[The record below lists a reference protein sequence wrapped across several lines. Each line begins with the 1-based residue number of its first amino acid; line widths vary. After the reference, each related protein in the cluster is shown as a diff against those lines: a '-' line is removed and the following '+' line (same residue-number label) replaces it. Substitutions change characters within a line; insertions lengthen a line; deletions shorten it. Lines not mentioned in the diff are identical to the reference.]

1 MTTTT
6 PTDFLVIDTE
16 GKNQLSEIAML
27 DAQGHLLY
35 EAFAQEHWQNVMARL
50 HVKPLTE
57 ILTDFVKLTVGK
69 KLIFHYAEHDLKL
82 LKQSF
87 KATGL
92 TFPSR
97 QTACTYLLA
106 KEKLPA
112 AHSFSLAYLSKHLG
126 LQVERRYFNQNAAHS
141 ARYDAAFTH
150 RLYLKMLE
158 NSPTPATIASSNPF
172 SNSRVDNPF
181 QQHVDLTS
189 VYQYEFATLKSI
201 LGEIKQDPNHQSK
214 GAVVI
219 GEAGSGKTHLMMRLA
234 QALLKNNRLLFIR
247 QPNNPA
253 AVLHHIYSRILESFI
268 EKVPDSEYSQLEYLL
283 AHSFSE
289 IAISDYRKRAS
300 LTKKQEAI
308 LQTLSEDPLNI
319 YAHLGAEGSDT
330 KRKNW
335 ATLENLTIR
344 WWESKYSFAGIATT
358 IIRGLIKYC
367 TYTDLHRRE
376 LVKRWLAG
384 ATLEEEELKS
394 VNLPDWG
401 ESFSLEEFSLQ
412 AMAVFGRL
420 SMIDEPLIIIF
431 DQLEG
436 LKENEKLLTQF
447 GLSLKEIFTAV
458 PNSLMILNL
467 FPDRWTTFQSFF
479 DSSVVDR
486 VSQYRI
492 TLNRPNLESLQEI
505 LVLKAQAQQIN
516 LRHLFHEADF
526 TDILSFHSIR
536 TVLNRAAE
544 YYRYRANGIELPP
557 LEHDKLTFEAKV
569 WQTISQLQQE
579 ITALRQHCALAEP
592 VIPVA
597 AHSPALPGPDL
608 LSYLTTTKQQLEQEY
623 AKNTI
628 FTESDDVGKLL
639 TIAEAYQKYKLFEI
653 DHLRLGKRSLPEN
666 VLIKTAKHTFVV
678 GFLYV
683 VGTSFTSRL
692 KNFNELVLQYKQY
705 RFRVCRDGR
714 APLIKGKVGQDE
726 IEKLSN
732 AANGNY
738 YVMEATD
745 RVNYELLYKLVI
757 DIQNQDL
764 EIELTQALRFVETQ
778 FLKDFWLIALFRA

>member
-1 MTTTT
+1 MTSSAAA
-6 PTDFLVIDTE
+6 DFLVIDTE
-16 GKNQLSEIAML
+16 GKNQLSEIAIL
-27 DAQGHLLY
+27 DAQGRLLY
-35 EAFAQEHWQNVMARL
+35 EAFTQEHWQNVTARF

-69 KLIFHYAEHDLKL
+69 TLVFHYADHDIQL

-87 KATGL
+87 NASGL
-92 TFPSR
+92 DFPNR
-97 QTACTYLLA
+97 AIICTYVLA
-106 KEKLPA
+106 KQTLPA
-112 AHSFSLAYLSKHLG
+112 ACSFSLAYLSKHLG
-126 LQVERRYFNQNAAHS
+126 LQVEHRYFNQNAAHS

-158 NSPTPATIASSNPF
+158 QSSTPTTIASSNPF

-201 LGEIKQDPNHQSK
+201 LAEIKQDPNHQSK

-268 EKVPDSEYSQLEYLL
+268 EKVPDSDYSQLEYLL

-289 IAISDYRKRAS
+289 IAISDYRKRTS
-300 LTKKQEAI
+300 LTKKQEVM
-308 LQTLSEDPLNI
+308 LETLSADPLNI

-384 ATLEEEELKS
+384 ASLEEEELKL
-394 VNLPDWG
+394 VNLPNWG
-401 ESFSLEEFSLQ
+401 DSFSLEEFSLQ
-412 AMAVFGRL
+412 AIAVFGRL
-420 SMIDEPLIIIF
+420 SIIDEPLILIF

-447 GLSLKEIFTAV
+447 GLSLKEIFTEV
-458 PNSLMILNL
+458 PNSLIILNL
-467 FPDRWTTFQSFF
+467 FPDRWATFQGFF

-505 LVLKAQAQQIN
+505 LVLKAQAHQLN
-516 LRHLFHEADF
+516 LRQLFRETDF
-526 TDILSFHSIR
+526 TDILSYHSIR
-536 TVLNRAAE
+536 TVLNRAAD
-544 YYRYRANGIELPP
+544 YYRYRADGMDLPP
-557 LEHDKLTFEAKV
+557 VEQDKLTFEAKV

-579 ITALRQHCALAEP
+579 IKALRQHCALAEP
-592 VIPVA
+592 VIT
-597 AHSPALPGPDL
+597 PAVNALVLPGPDL
-608 LSYLTTTKQQLEQEY
+608 SAYLTAAKQQLEQEY

-639 TIAEAYQKYKLFEI
+639 TIAEAYQKYKSFEI
-653 DHLRLGKRSLPEN
+653 DHVRLGKRSLPDN
-666 VLIKTAKHTFVV
+666 VLIKTANHTFVV
-678 GFLYV
+678 GFLYR

-705 RFRVCRDGR
+705 RFRVCRDCR

-726 IEKLSN
+726 IEKLAN

-738 YVMEATD
+738 YVMEAAD
-745 RVNYELLYKLVI
+745 RINYELLYKLVI
-757 DIQNQDL
+757 DIQNRDLDL
-764 EIELTQALRFVETQ
+764 EITQALQLVETQ